1 VTGLMRKYEK
11 CWERPN
17 LNDISG
23 GVQKEKE

>member
-1 VTGLMRKYEK
+1 MRKYEK